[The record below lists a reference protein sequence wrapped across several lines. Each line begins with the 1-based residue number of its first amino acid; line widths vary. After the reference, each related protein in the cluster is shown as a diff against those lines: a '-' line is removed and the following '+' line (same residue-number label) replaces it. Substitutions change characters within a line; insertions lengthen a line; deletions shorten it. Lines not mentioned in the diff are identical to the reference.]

1 MKFRIRHVGTKE
13 QRFWYSKKNQNS
25 IVCLCNGY
33 LLKIPPFN
41 DTFLTQM
48 QYFHFHSPIVGDF
61 ANEDG

>member
-1 MKFRIRHVGTKE
+1 MLE
-13 QRFWYSKKNQNS
+13 QRNKGFGIVQKNQNS

-48 QYFHFHSPIVGDF
+48 QYFHFHSPIVGNF
-61 ANEDG
+61 ANKDG